1 MSLLRWCRCSNWR
14 QPRACRW
21 ASIGTD
27 SATPATLRQVLDK
40 KEADIISFPV
50 FAAGVNACLIYE
62 EFFEHAEHVFN
73 ACDVEG
79 KGFVEPEVF
88 FSILRQM
95 NTGPTDIQGP
105 EGWTIP
111 SHQLIDSASEVLQLQ
126 SGTGAGARIS
136 YKDFILTIVKVMITR
151 GDQTAA

>member
-1 MSLLRWCRCSNWR
+1 M
-14 QPRACRW
+14 
-21 ASIGTD
+21 
-27 SATPATLRQVLDK
+27 LDK

-79 KGFVEPEVF
+79 KGFVETEVF
-88 FSILRQM
+88 FSILRRM